1 MFSEL
6 TSTHILIFS
15 SLLFTLGIIGVLIRR
30 NAIIIFMSIELMLN
44 AANINLIGFSR
55 FLPDLTG
62 QIFTVFVICVAA
74 GEVAVGLA
82 IIIALFRNK
91 ETVSVDEINLMK
103 W

>member
-1 MFSEL
+1 MLGSL
-6 TSTHILIFS
+6 TPMHIMIFS
-15 SLLFTLGIIGVLIRR
+15 VILFTIGVIGVLVRR

-62 QIFTVFVICVAA
+62 QIFAVFVICVAA

-82 IIIALFRNK
+82 ILIALYRNK
-91 ETVSVDEINLMK
+91 ETVNVDEINLMK